1 MSERGRKEG
10 GAEMGT
16 NEDDIMYKMNDEVAG
31 LVVKRD
37 FLQFLNT

>member
-1 MSERGRKEG
+1 
-10 GAEMGT
+10 MGT

-31 LVVKRD
+31 MVVKRD